1 MLGVLTENTNHHNF
15 KFYKLNNFYCFA
27 LKFKCCFFSSQKYT
41 GRNVYGILRAPR
53 SASIESIVL
62 SVPYRAPSSVFP
74 STLPGL
80 AVMFQIAQF
89 FRRTYISDIIYF
101 FKFNA

>member
-1 MLGVLTENTNHHNF
+1 M
-15 KFYKLNNFYCFA
+15 NNC
-27 LKFKCCFFSSQKYT
+27 LCFFLYISQKYT

-74 STLPGL
+74 STMPGL

-89 FRRTYISDIIYF
+89 FRSM
-101 FKFNA
+101 

>member
-1 MLGVLTENTNHHNF
+1 M
-15 KFYKLNNFYCFA
+15 
-27 LKFKCCFFSSQKYT
+27 

-89 FRRTYISDIIYF
+89 FRRM
-101 FKFNA
+101 

>member
-1 MLGVLTENTNHHNF
+1 M
-15 KFYKLNNFYCFA
+15 
-27 LKFKCCFFSSQKYT
+27 

-89 FRRTYISDIIYF
+89 FRRMHTHSYLTILSDHFSKIQLKYNNYLIIIIII
-101 FKFNA
+101 

>member
-1 MLGVLTENTNHHNF
+1 
-15 KFYKLNNFYCFA
+15 
-27 LKFKCCFFSSQKYT
+27 
-41 GRNVYGILRAPR
+41 
-53 SASIESIVL
+53 VL

-89 FRRTYISDIIYF
+89 FRRKYIFITELYCFLIAFLVILNFLTEQIYWAKDIIFLVTEHEQLGMQAWLEAYHGTSCGSPG
-101 FKFNA
+101 N

>member
-1 MLGVLTENTNHHNF
+1 MYIT
-15 KFYKLNNFYCFA
+15 
-27 LKFKCCFFSSQKYT
+27 QKYT

-62 SVPYRAPSSVFP
+62 SIPYRAPSSVFP

-80 AVMFQIAQF
+80 AVMFQTAQF
-89 FRRTYISDIIYF
+89 FRRMSIF
-101 FKFNA
+101 